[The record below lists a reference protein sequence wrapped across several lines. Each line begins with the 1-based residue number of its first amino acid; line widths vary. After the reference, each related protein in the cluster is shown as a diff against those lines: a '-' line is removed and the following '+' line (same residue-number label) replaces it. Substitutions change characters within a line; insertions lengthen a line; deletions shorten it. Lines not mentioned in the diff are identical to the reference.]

1 MPRQTEP
8 NANNALGGLLQKML
22 PKSEVRSENTRVFA
36 AQPGLRPDILI
47 TAPGR
52 SPVVIEAEYLPAMT
66 VEPEAR
72 ERLGLEVA
80 ASRRV
85 IEAVIAIRYPEEI
98 GDASDIRSALL
109 EAKLSFCVFTEDA
122 DGMGR
127 FPESGWL
134 ECSVEDLADLVRLVS
149 VPQRAVD
156 NAATALQE
164 GIDSAA
170 KLLDEMN
177 ETRPGI
183 IAAIARLLGM
193 ANVPQTRR
201 MACAI
206 IANALVFQ
214 ERIAGVHAEVKPL
227 ALVCGD
233 AVTNPPRL
241 GAGRVE
247 RHPGD
252 QLLGLSAR

>member
-134 ECSVEDLADLVRLVS
+134 ECSVEDLEVWPES
-149 VPQRAVD
+149 HW
-156 NAATALQE
+156 
-164 GIDSAA
+164 
-170 KLLDEMN
+170 
-177 ETRPGI
+177 PGFTL
-183 IAAIARLLGM
+183 R
-193 ANVPQTRR
+193 QTDV
-201 MACAI
+201 
-206 IANALVFQ
+206 L
-214 ERIAGVHAEVKPL
+214 
-227 ALVCGD
+227 
-233 AVTNPPRL
+233 
-241 GAGRVE
+241 
-247 RHPGD
+247 
-252 QLLGLSAR
+252 